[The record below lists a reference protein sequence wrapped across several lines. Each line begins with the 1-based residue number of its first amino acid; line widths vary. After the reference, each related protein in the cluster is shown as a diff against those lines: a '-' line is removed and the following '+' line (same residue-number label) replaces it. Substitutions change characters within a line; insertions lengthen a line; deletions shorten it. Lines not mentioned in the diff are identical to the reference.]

1 MFTPEPGFPLGDI
14 PQAHAAERPDA
25 VAVRSG
31 DEQLTWGE
39 LYRASADVARGMRL
53 SGVEHGRIVPLML
66 PNGVDVVVAAFA
78 CLKLGAV
85 PQPLSTRLARPEEEA
100 ILALSDPAVVVG
112 LEEGAPVGDGRFKA
126 TTVAELRRFGGGS
139 GDGAGLVT
147 EVGPSWKAPTSGG
160 STGRPKIIL
169 SGAAGV
175 FNPFD
180 MEAWGLRPGEQSL
193 VTAPVHHNA
202 PFSTAM
208 TTLFNG
214 GTVTLLER
222 FDAERVL
229 ADIERY
235 AITWVYLVPTMMRRV
250 LALPEKTRERYDLSS
265 LVSVW
270 HCAEPCPPATK
281 QAWIDWL
288 GPERVWE
295 LYAGTE
301 AQAGCT
307 ISGTEW
313 LAHRGSVGRTTW
325 GEIKIVALDGSPVT
339 EPGVPGEIFMRV
351 SEGKPPAF
359 RYIGAEAEEEDGWS
373 TLGDVGEFDADGY
386 LYLHD
391 RRSDMLLVGGVN
403 VYPAE
408 IEAAL
413 TEHPHVLSGAVI
425 GLPDPDRGNRVHA
438 IVQIEEGRPTTAEEI
453 DAFLATRLSP
463 HKRPRSIELV
473 TTPLRSAAG
482 KLRRSALRAERVER
496 LADGGGARTP

>member
-1 MFTPEPGFPLGDI
+1 MFIPEPGFPLGEI
-14 PQAHAAERPDA
+14 PAAHAAGRPDA
-25 VAVRSG
+25 VAVRCG
-31 DEQLTWGE
+31 DDELTWRE
-39 LYRASADVARGMRL
+39 LYRASEAVARGLRS
-53 SGVEHGRIVPLML
+53 SGVGRGHIVPLML

-78 CLKLGAV
+78 CLKVGAV
-85 PQPLSTRLARPEEEA
+85 PQPLSARLAPAEERA
-100 ILALSDPAVVVG
+100 ILTLSEPPVVVA
-112 LEEGAPVGDGRFKA
+112 LQEGRLGRFRA
-126 TTVAELRRFGGGS
+126 TTVAELRRLGR
-139 GDGAGLVT
+139 DGAELTT

-169 SGAAGV
+169 SGAAGA

-229 ADIERY
+229 AQTERH
-235 AITWVYLVPTMMRRV
+235 AITWMYLVPTMMRRV
-250 LALPEKTRERYDLSS
+250 LALPEAVRGRYDLSS

-288 GPERVWE
+288 GAERVWE

-301 AQAGCT
+301 AQAGCV

-313 LAHRGSVGRTTW
+313 LAHRGSVGRPAW
-325 GEIKIVALDGSPVT
+325 GEIKLLGLDGTPVT
-339 EPGVPGEIFMRV
+339 GPGVPGEIFMRV
-351 SEGKPPAF
+351 AAGKPPAF
-359 RYIGAEAEEEDGWS
+359 RYLGAELDETDGWS
-373 TLGDVGEFDADGY
+373 TLGDIGEFDADGY

-408 IEAAL
+408 IEGAL
-413 TEHPHVLSGAVI
+413 TEHPHVLSSAVI

-438 IVQIEEGRPTTAEEI
+438 IVQIEEGRTTTAEEI
-453 DAFLATRLSP
+453 SDFLAARLSP
-463 HKRPRSIELV
+463 HKRPRSVELV
-473 TTPLRSAAG
+473 TEPLRSPAG
-482 KLRRSALRAERVER
+482 KLRRSALRAER
-496 LADGGGARTP
+496 LT

>member
-14 PQAHAAERPDA
+14 PAAYAAERPGTVAVRCGDAELTWEELHRASDA
-25 VAVRSG
+25 VA
-31 DEQLTWGE
+31 
-39 LYRASADVARGMRL
+39 RGLKRT
-53 SGVEHGRIVPLML
+53 GVGHGHIVPLML

-78 CLKLGAV
+78 CLRIGAV
-85 PQPLSTRLARPEEEA
+85 PQPLSTRLAPAEEEA
-100 ILALSDPAVVVG
+100 ILALSEPVTVVG
-112 LEEGAPVGDGRFKA
+112 LREGAPVGDGRFSS
-126 TTVAELRRFGGGS
+126 TTVAVLRRLGS
-139 GDGAGLVT
+139 AEAALKT

-169 SGAAGV
+169 SGAAGA

-180 MEAWGLRPGEQSL
+180 MEAWGLRPGERSL

-214 GTVTLLER
+214 GTVTLLAR

-229 ADIERY
+229 AEAERH
-235 AITWVYLVPTMMRRV
+235 AITWVYLVPTMMRRI
-250 LALPEKTRERYDLSS
+250 LALPAPVRARYDLSS

-313 LAHRGSVGRTTW
+313 LEHRGSVGRPAW
-325 GEIKIVALDGSPVT
+325 GEIRIVGLDGTPVT
-339 EPGVPGEIFMRV
+339 GPGVPGEIFMRV
-351 SEGKPPAF
+351 DAGKPPAF
-359 RYIGAEAEEEDGWS
+359 RYLGAELHETDGWS
-373 TLGDVGEFDADGY
+373 TLGDIGEFDADGY

-408 IEAAL
+408 IEGAL
-413 TEHPHVLSGAVI
+413 TEHPHVLSSAVI

-438 IVQIEEGRPTTAEEI
+438 IVQIEEGRTTTPEELT
-453 DAFLATRLSP
+453 AFLAARLSP
-463 HKRPRSIELV
+463 HKLPRSVELV
-473 TTPLRSAAG
+473 TAPLRSAAG
-482 KLRRSALRAERVER
+482 KLRRSALRAER
-496 LADGGGARTP
+496 LDRTFD

>member
-14 PQAHAAERPDA
+14 PRAHAAEHPDT

-31 DEQLTWGE
+31 DEQLTWTE
-39 LYRASADVARGMRL
+39 LYRASGEVACGL
-53 SGVEHGRIVPLML
+53 SLLGVERGRIVPLML

-85 PQPLSTRLARPEEEA
+85 PQPLSTRLAPPEEEA

-112 LEEGAPVGDGRFKA
+112 LEEGAPVGDGRFRS
-126 TTVAELRRFGGGS
+126 TTVAELRRR
-139 GDGAGLVT
+139 AGEFEFKEDLAT

-169 SGAAGV
+169 SGAAGA

-193 VTAPVHHNA
+193 ITAPVHHNA

-229 ADIERY
+229 AEIERH
-235 AITWVYLVPTMMRRV
+235 AVTWVYLVPTMMRRI

-288 GPERVWE
+288 GPERIWE

-313 LAHRGSVGRTTW
+313 LAHRGSVGRPTW
-325 GEIKIVALDGSPVT
+325 GEIKIVALDGTPVT

-359 RYIGAEAEEEDGWS
+359 RYIGAEIEEDDGWS
-373 TLGDVGEFDADGY
+373 TLGDIGEFDADGY
-386 LYLHD
+386 LHLRD

-425 GLPDPDRGNRVHA
+425 GLPDADRGNRVHA

-482 KLRRSALRAERVER
+482 KLRRSALRAER
-496 LADGGGARTP
+496 LADGASRPTP

>member
-14 PQAHAAERPDA
+14 PAAHAAERPDS
-25 VAVRSG
+25 VAVRAG
-31 DEQLTWGE
+31 GAELTWEE
-39 LYRASADVARGMRL
+39 LYRASDAVARGLRL
-53 SGVEHGRIVPLML
+53 SGVARGHIVPLML
-66 PNGVDVVVAAFA
+66 PNGLDVVVAAFA

-85 PQPLSTRLARPEEEA
+85 PQPLSTRLAPAEERA
-100 ILALSDPAVVVG
+100 ILALSDPPVVIG
-112 LEEGAPVGDGRFKA
+112 LQEGASDRS
-126 TTVAELRRFGGGS
+126 TTVAELRRL
-139 GDGAGLVT
+139 GAGEGELTT
-147 EVGPSWKAPTSGG
+147 ESTSVIGPSWKAPTSGG

-169 SGAAGV
+169 SGAEGA

-180 MEAWGLRPGEQSL
+180 MEAWGLRPGERSL

-229 ADIERY
+229 SEVERH
-235 AITWVYLVPTMMRRV
+235 AITWVYLVPTMMRRI
-250 LALPEKTRERYDLSS
+250 LALPEPVRARYDLSS

-288 GPERVWE
+288 GADRIWE

-313 LAHRGSVGRTTW
+313 LAHRGSVGRPAW
-325 GEIKIVALDGSPVT
+325 GEIKIVGLDGTPVT
-339 EPGVPGEIFMRV
+339 GPGVPGEIFMRV
-351 SEGKPPAF
+351 AEGKPPAF
-359 RYIGAEAEEEDGWS
+359 RYLGAEVQETDGWS
-373 TLGDVGEFDADGY
+373 TLGDIGEFDADGY

-408 IEAAL
+408 IEGAL
-413 TEHPHVLSGAVI
+413 TEHPHVLSSAVI

-438 IVQIEEGRPTTAEEI
+438 IVQIEEGHTTTPEEI
-453 DAFLATRLSP
+453 TDFLATRLSP
-463 HKRPRSIELV
+463 HKRPRSVELV
-473 TTPLRSAAG
+473 TEPLRSAAG
-482 KLRRSALRAERVER
+482 KLRRSALRAERLE
-496 LADGGGARTP
+496 

>member
-14 PQAHAAERPDA
+14 PQAYAAEHPDT
-25 VAVRSG
+25 VAVRAG
-31 DEQLTWGE
+31 DERLTWAE
-39 LYRASADVARGMRL
+39 LHRAADEVACGLRL
-53 SGVEHGRIVPLML
+53 SGVGRGRIVPLML

-85 PQPLSTRLARPEEEA
+85 PQPLSTRLAPREEEA

-112 LEEGAPVGDGRFKA
+112 LEEGAPVGDGRFRS
-126 TTVAELRRFGGGS
+126 TTVAELRCRAGEFE
-139 GDGAGLVT
+139 GDLAT
-147 EVGPSWKAPTSGG
+147 EIGPSWKAPTSGG

-169 SGAAGV
+169 SGAAGA

-180 MEAWGLRPGEQSL
+180 MEAWGLRPGERSL

-229 ADIERY
+229 AEIQRH
-235 AITWVYLVPTMMRRV
+235 AITWVYLVPTMMRRI

-288 GPERVWE
+288 GPERIRE

-325 GEIKIVALDGSPVT
+325 GDIKIVALDGTPVT
-339 EPGVPGEIFMRV
+339 EPGVPGEVFMRV
-351 SEGKPPAF
+351 GEGKPPAF
-359 RYIGAEAEEEDGWS
+359 RYLGAELHEVDGWS
-373 TLGDVGEFDADGY
+373 TLGDIGEFDADGY

-413 TEHPHVLSGAVI
+413 TEHPYVLSGAVI

-438 IVQIEEGRPTTAEEI
+438 IVQIEEGRPITAEEI

-473 TTPLRSAAG
+473 TAPLRSAAG
-482 KLRRSALRAERVER
+482 KLRRSALRAER
-496 LADGGGARTP
+496 LSDSTTGPGGTVG

>member
-1 MFTPEPGFPLGDI
+1 MFTPQPGFPLGDI
-14 PQAHAAERPDA
+14 PAAHAAERPDA
-25 VAVRSG
+25 VVVRAG
-31 DEQLTWGE
+31 DTELTWAE
-39 LYRASADVARGMRL
+39 LYRASDAVARGLRL
-53 SGVEHGRIVPLML
+53 SGVERGHIVPLML

-85 PQPLSTRLARPEEEA
+85 PQPLSTRLAPAEERA
-100 ILALSDPAVVVG
+100 ILALSEPPVVIGVQG
-112 LEEGAPVGDGRFKA
+112 GTLDRS
-126 TTVAELRRFGGGS
+126 TTVAELRRLGS
-139 GDGAGLVT
+139 DNSELTT
-147 EVGPSWKAPTSGG
+147 EIGPSWKAPTSGG

-169 SGAAGV
+169 SGAEGA

-193 VTAPVHHNA
+193 ITAPVHHNA

-214 GTVTLLER
+214 GTATLLER

-229 ADIERY
+229 AEIERH
-235 AITWVYLVPTMMRRV
+235 AITWVYLVPTMMRRI
-250 LALPEKTRERYDLSS
+250 LALPEPVRDRYDLSS

-288 GPERVWE
+288 GPERIWE

-313 LAHRGSVGRTTW
+313 LAHPGSVGRPTW
-325 GEIKIVALDGSPVT
+325 GEIKIVGLDGTPVT
-339 EPGVPGEIFMRV
+339 APGVPGEIFMRV
-351 SEGKPPAF
+351 AAGKPPAF
-359 RYIGAEAEEEDGWS
+359 RYLGAEVQETDGWS
-373 TLGDVGEFDADGY
+373 TLGDIGEFDADGY

-408 IEAAL
+408 IEGAL
-413 TEHPHVLSGAVI
+413 TEHPHVLSSAVI

-438 IVQIEEGRPTTAEEI
+438 IVQIEEGRTTTPEEI
-453 DAFLATRLSP
+453 TDFLATRLSP
-463 HKRPRSIELV
+463 HKRPRSVELV
-473 TTPLRSAAG
+473 TQPLRSAAG
-482 KLRRSALRAERVER
+482 KLRRSALRAER
-496 LADGGGARTP
+496 LN

>member
-1 MFTPEPGFPLGDI
+1 MFTPRPGFPLGDI
-14 PQAHAAERPDA
+14 PKAYAAERPEA
-25 VAVRSG
+25 VAIRSG
-31 DEQLTWGE
+31 KDQLTWAELFRVSGE
-39 LYRASADVARGMRL
+39 IARGL
-53 SGVEHGRIVPLML
+53 TQSGVTKGRIVPLVL
-66 PNGVDVVVAAFA
+66 PNGVDVVAAAFA
-78 CLKLGAV
+78 CLRLGAV
-85 PQPLSTRLARPEEEA
+85 PQPLSTRLAPPEEEA
-100 ILALSDPAVVVG
+100 ILTLSDPAVVVG
-112 LEEGAPVGDGRFKA
+112 LDPGAPVGNGRFRA
-126 TTVAELRRFGGGS
+126 TTVAELRRQRAGGA
-139 GDGAGLVT
+139 DLVT

-169 SGAAGV
+169 SGAEGA

-229 ADIERY
+229 AEVERHG
-235 AITWVYLVPTMMRRV
+235 ITWVYLVPTMMRRI
-250 LALPEKTRERYDLSS
+250 LALPERTRDRYDLSS

-288 GPERVWE
+288 GPDRIWE

-313 LAHRGSVGRTTW
+313 LAHRGSVGRPTW
-325 GEIKIVALDGSPVT
+325 GEIKIMGFDGTPVE
-339 EPGVPGEIFMRV
+339 EPGVAGEIFMRV
-351 SEGKPPAF
+351 AEGKPPAF
-359 RYIGAEAEEEDGWS
+359 RYIGAETEERDGWS
-373 TLGDVGEFDADGY
+373 TLGDIGEFDADGY

-473 TTPLRSAAG
+473 TTPLRNAAG
-482 KLRRSALRAERVER
+482 KLRRSALRAER
-496 LADGGGARTP
+496 LSSP

>member
-1 MFTPEPGFPLGDI
+1 MFTPRPGFPLGDI
-14 PQAHAAERPDA
+14 PKAYAADCPEV

-31 DEQLTWGE
+31 EDRLTWAELCRVSGE
-39 LYRASADVARGMRL
+39 IARGL
-53 SGVEHGRIVPLML
+53 AQSGVTKGRIVPLVL
-66 PNGVDVVVAAFA
+66 PNGVDVVAAAFA
-78 CLKLGAV
+78 CLTLGAV
-85 PQPLSTRLARPEEEA
+85 PQPLSTRLAPPEEEA
-100 ILALSDPAVVVG
+100 ILTLSDPAVVVG
-112 LEEGAPVGDGRFKA
+112 LDPGAPMGNGRFRA
-126 TTVAELRRFGGGS
+126 TTVAELRRR
-139 GDGAGLVT
+139 GAGGADLVT

-169 SGAAGV
+169 SGAEGA

-214 GTVTLLER
+214 GTATLLER

-229 ADIERY
+229 AEIERHR
-235 AITWVYLVPTMMRRV
+235 ITWVYLVPTMMRRI
-250 LALPEKTRERYDLSS
+250 LALPEQTRDRYDLSS

-288 GPERVWE
+288 GPDRIWE

-301 AQAGCT
+301 AQAGCI

-313 LAHRGSVGRTTW
+313 LAHRGSVGRPTW
-325 GEIKIVALDGSPVT
+325 GEIKIMGLDGTPVDQS
-339 EPGVPGEIFMRV
+339 GVAGEIFMRV
-351 SEGKPPAF
+351 TEGKPPAF
-359 RYIGAEAEEEDGWS
+359 HYIGAETEERDGWS
-373 TLGDVGEFDADGY
+373 TLGDIGEFDADGY

-438 IVQIEEGRPTTAEEI
+438 IVQIEEGHPTTAEEI

-482 KLRRSALRAERVER
+482 KLRRSALRAER
-496 LADGGGARTP
+496 L